1 MRRKVTVYLNDEEL
15 GQLRREA
22 GRGRVSLS
30 RYLKE
35 RMLAPDQA
43 GSGVATCPAAP
54 EVEKRVSEA
63 MRSAIKGGNQEV
75 LAQLNA
81 LVLMVDEFVL
91 RALIQLPDIP
101 VAQQQ
106 ERAAAGARRHRDW
119 QEKVEEL
126 IEQSR
131 AQNAG
136 EFPATNGHGAQA
148 EVR

>member
-22 GRGRVSLS
+22 GRGRISLS

-35 RMLAPDQA
+35 RMLTPEFAASGAAVCA
-43 GSGVATCPAAP
+43 GP
-54 EVEKRVSEA
+54 EIEKRVSEA
-63 MRSAIKGGNQEV
+63 VRGAVKGVNQEV
-75 LAQLNA
+75 LEQLNA

-91 RALIQLPDIP
+91 RALIQLPEIP
-101 VAQQQ
+101 AAQQQ

-131 AQNAG
+131 AQAAG
-136 EFPATNGHGAQA
+136 QQPASNGNGVHA
-148 EVR
+148 